1 MKTRDHGTS
10 DWLLLIVPGT
20 IWGASFLFMAE
31 GLEAIG
37 PAGLTFVRILV
48 GFATLSLFPSVRRQV
63 GDCN

>member
-1 MKTRDHGTS
+1 
-10 DWLLLIVPGT
+10 
-20 IWGASFLFMAE
+20 MAE